1 MPTAVIVFISLCG
14 LLVVG
19 KVVRM
24 RVPVLQRLY
33 LPSSVIGG
41 LIGLA
46 VLSVAGDK
54 VPREVVDAM
63 RKVPGF
69 LINVVFAT
77 LFLGKALPKV
87 RRIVSLAYPQ
97 LVLGQIIAWGQY
109 VVGLG
114 LAGFVLSRW
123 FGVPPCFGNLIEIGF
138 EGGHGTV
145 GGMQESFIAAGWEEG
160 AALGFTVA

>member
-46 VLSVAGDK
+46 VLSVAGDR

-77 LFLGKALPKV
+77 L
-87 RRIVSLAYPQ
+87 
-97 LVLGQIIAWGQY
+97 
-109 VVGLG
+109 
-114 LAGFVLSRW
+114 
-123 FGVPPCFGNLIEIGF
+123 
-138 EGGHGTV
+138 
-145 GGMQESFIAAGWEEG
+145 
-160 AALGFTVA
+160 AALKEIKTPEEVARLRGKTVEEILA